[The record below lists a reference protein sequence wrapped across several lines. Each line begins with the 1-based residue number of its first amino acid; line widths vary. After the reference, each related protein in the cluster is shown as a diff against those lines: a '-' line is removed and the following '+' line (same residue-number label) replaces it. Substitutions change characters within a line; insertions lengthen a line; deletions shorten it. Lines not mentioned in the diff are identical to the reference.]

1 MNSKNID
8 AELREAFEKAFPGN
22 EFPQITLLPAT
33 DAKFGDYQC
42 NDAMKFAKL
51 LHLPP
56 RKIAEAAVAQLATG
70 GDSPFAKAEVAGPG
84 FINVTVSAAWLA
96 EQLKNLA
103 SDGFLGVPQT
113 GAGKKVVIDYSSP
126 NAAKQMHIGHIRSTV
141 IGNALDRIFRG
152 LGYDVIADNHLGDW
166 GTQFGILIKGYRE
179 LLTQEE
185 RDNLTVANL
194 EKCYVLSAARAK
206 EEDGVWK
213 DACRAELVKLQQGD
227 PDDVALWKRFIDI
240 SIGEFDRMY
249 AKLGVKF
256 DTYRGESY
264 YNDMMPG
271 VLERLEKAGLS
282 EPSEGALIVNLEADG
297 LGVAIVRKSDGGF
310 NYTTS
315 DLACVE
321 SRVKDY
327 DPERIIYV
335 TDDRQQLHFKQFF
348 KISEKLGHTTK
359 LVHVPFGLMSF
370 AGKAISTREGNL
382 IRLDDLLA
390 EAVRRS
396 LAIVQA
402 RQRDGGKN
410 GTETPMVASRS
421 DATPLGSAPEGAAL
435 GSASA
440 EDVKLAE
447 EIGFGA
453 VKYADLSHDPGT
465 AIDFDWDKALALEG
479 NSGPYLQYAH
489 ARVCSLLEK
498 AEQGAASLR
507 DAAKNGTETP
517 MVASRSDATPL
528 GSALEGAAVGSAS
541 EAFAVETPSE
551 KQLALQLLKFGG
563 VVVRAA
569 DNYKPSILADYLFQT
584 AQLYSSFYQNS
595 PILKSEPAVRAAR
608 LSLCALFGRVL
619 AKGLDLLGIAA
630 PRHI

>member
-1 MNSKNID
+1 M
-8 AELREAFEKAFPGN
+8 EAGSIEGWLKGGFEAAFPGN
-22 EFPQITLLPAT
+22 DFSKVRALPAT
-33 DAKFGDYQC
+33 DAKFGDFQC
-42 NDAMKFAKL
+42 NDALASAKV
-51 LHLPP
+51 LHQPP
-56 RKIAEAAVAQLATG
+56 RKIAEAV
-70 GDSPFAKAEVAGPG
+70 FAKLMEAKPAFIEKVELAGPG
-84 FINVTVSAAWLA
+84 FLNITVSTAWLA
-96 EQLKNLA
+96 DQLA
-103 SDGFLGVPQT
+103 ALGAQATLGIPQT

-141 IGNALDRIFRG
+141 IGNAIDRIFRA

-179 LLTQEE
+179 CLTQEE

-194 EKCYVLSAARAK
+194 EKCYVLSAAKAK

-227 PDDVALWKRFIDI
+227 ADNMALWKKFIDI

-264 YNDMMPG
+264 YNELMPA
-271 VLERLEKAGLS
+271 VLDRLAAAGLS
-282 EPSEGALIVNLEADG
+282 EPSEGATIVNLEADG

-335 TDDRQQLHFKQFF
+335 TDDRQQLHFRQFF
-348 KISEKLGHTTK
+348 KICEKLGYTTK
-359 LVHVPFGLMSF
+359 LVHVPFGLMSYG
-370 AGKAISTREGNL
+370 GKAISTREGNL
-382 IRLDDLLA
+382 IKLDDLLA

-396 LAIVQA
+396 LGIVQGRKA
-402 RQRDGGKN
+402 EG
-410 GTETPMVASRS
+410 EAV
-421 DATPLGSAPEGAAL
+421 DAAAD
-435 GSASA
+435 A
-440 EDVKLAE
+440 KLAE
-447 EIGFGA
+447 AIGFGA

-479 NSGPYLQYAH
+479 NSGPYLQYAY

-498 AEQGAASLR
+498 A
-507 DAAKNGTETP
+507 
-517 MVASRSDATPL
+517 
-528 GSALEGAAVGSAS
+528 AAVDAKPAATFS
-541 EAFAVETPSE
+541 VDTPVE
-551 KQLALQLLKFGG
+551 KQLALQLLQFGPT
-563 VVVRAA
+563 VLRAA
-569 DNYKPSILADYLFQT
+569 ENYKPSVLADYLFQT
-584 AQLYSSFYQNS
+584 AQLYSSFYQRS
-595 PILKSEPAVRAAR
+595 PILKSEPAVRDAR
-608 LSLCALFGRVL
+608 LALCALFGQIL
-619 AKGLDLLGIAA
+619 SKGLSLLGIET
-630 PRHI
+630 PKRI